1 MKTEDCSKENI
12 DICQPESNEKQM
24 GRREVL
30 NKVGLYAL
38 SAATMMVLMKS
49 PAKAQT
55 SPGPAKNTYIAPTD
69 GRTEVWQRTT
79 RS

>member
-1 MKTEDCSKENI
+1 MKTEDCSKLENKN
-12 DICQPESNEKQM
+12 CQPERDEKLM

-30 NKVGLYAL
+30 NKAGWYAL

-49 PAKAQT
+49 QPAMASSDT
-55 SPGPAKNTYIAPTD
+55 FSSPAMPSKPSGVNN
-69 GRTEVWQRTT
+69 WQRTT